1 MQYPTYIHN
10 YGCWRSNEGLP
21 DNLEKPSNNFAQLS
35 TSWRLSL
42 HLHVFFRSLEVIYLK
57 GNNFVKIICEAIN
70 YLHQE
75 YHKNSAWETIQPL
88 LVDTWSICSSYRTII
103 WRTFKN
109 IIIWKKVHSCTS
121 SIPFQARNDFDLRL
135 TVWEEMLLFC
145 FVFNN
150 VHYACYG
157 TYYVN

>member
-57 GNNFVKIICEAIN
+57 GNNFVEIICQAK
-70 YLHQE
+70 L
-75 YHKNSAWETIQPL
+75 S
-88 LVDTWSICSSYRTII
+88 
-103 WRTFKN
+103 
-109 IIIWKKVHSCTS
+109 TS
-121 SIPFQARNDFDLRL
+121 RVSK
-135 TVWEEMLLFC
+135 EFC
-145 FVFNN
+145 MENN
-150 VHYACYG
+150 TTAVG
-157 TYYVN
+157 